1 MQITRTKIIFIA
13 IFLICTNLLGYAFYI
28 QKTEQNL
35 PCPLCVIQRIFYWLI
50 GLIALL
56 TIIRNPRKLIFRIC
70 AVLMVIFS
78 FSGGVVA
85 IRQSWLAQHSSSLE
99 CGMSSEEKF
108 LNALPF
114 AKWWPDMFEA
124 NGNCADVTWK
134 LISLTIPDWSI
145 LCFTGLCLM
154 AIYTL
159 LSNRNQ
165 S

>member
-1 MQITRTKIIFIA
+1 MHKSAWLCLLHPENGTDFTLSALCNSKNILLADRLDRFTDDYPKSTEINFPNMRRSHGYI
-13 IFLICTNLLGYAFYI
+13 LIL
-28 QKTEQNL
+28 
-35 PCPLCVIQRIFYWLI
+35 R
-50 GLIALL
+50 
-56 TIIRNPRKLIFRIC
+56 
-70 AVLMVIFS
+70 
-78 FSGGVVA
+78 GVVA

-124 NGNCADVTWK
+124 NGDCADVTWK